1 MKESRV
7 SGGGVSF
14 MGLLAL
20 TFIVLKLTK
29 VIAWSWWIVLS
40 PIWAPI
46 LFVMG
51 VWVAYIFALI
61 IKAIKR

>member
-1 MKESRV
+1 MDNV
-7 SGGGVSF
+7 VGVGSISF
-14 MGLLAL
+14 ASLLGIV
-20 TFIVLKLTK
+20 FIVLKLTG
-29 VIAWSWWIVLS
+29 VINWSWWWVLT